1 MYISSHDIR
10 NKYQKKKKKRTVFKI
25 RAINKH
31 LGKIKV
37 RREEEMVSFMEVPI
51 IQLI

>member
-10 NKYQKKKKKRTVFKI
+10 HKYQKKKKRTVFNI

-37 RREEEMVSFMEVPI
+37 RREEEMVSFMEVPK

>member
-10 NKYQKKKKKRTVFKI
+10 NKYQKKKKRTVFKI